1 METSLNIGK
10 VIKDILY
17 QDEALNNLVKNQ
29 VFPLIAEEN
38 TTFPFIVYRR
48 NSIRKASTKDY
59 VNDEIA
65 SVDVVVASD
74 KYSQSIEIAERVRFV
89 LEHGG
94 YEGENFSV
102 DNITLSNASEQYMQ
116 NTYIQSLTFDIEI
129 NNFSL

>member
-65 SVDVVVASD
+65 SIDVVVACD
-74 KYSQSIEIAERVRFV
+74 KYAQSVEIAERVRFV
-89 LEHGG
+89 LERGE

-102 DNITLSNASEQYMQ
+102 DNISLSNASEQYMQ
-116 NTYIQSLTFDIEI
+116 NTYIQTLTFDIEI
-129 NNFSL
+129 NNF

>member
-1 METSLNIGK
+1 METSINIGK

-17 QDEALNNLVKNQ
+17 QDETLNNLVKNQ

-65 SVDVVVASD
+65 SVDVVVACD
-74 KYSQSIEIAERVRFV
+74 KYSKSVEIAERVRFV
-89 LEHGG
+89 LERGE

-116 NTYIQSLTFDIEI
+116 NTYIQTLTFDIEI
-129 NNFSL
+129 NNF

>member
-10 VIKDILY
+10 VIKEILY
-17 QDEALNNLVKNQ
+17 RDDALNTLVKGQ

-38 TTFPFIVYRR
+38 TTFPFIAYRR

-65 SVDVVVASD
+65 SVDVVIACD
-74 KYSQSIEIAERVRFV
+74 KYSQSVEIAERVRFV

-94 YEGENFSV
+94 YEGENFSI
-102 DNITLSNASEQYMQ
+102 DNITLSNASEQYIQ
-116 NTYIQSLTFDIEI
+116 NTYIQTLTFKLEI
-129 NNFSL
+129 NNF

>member
-10 VIKDILY
+10 VIKEILY
-17 QDEALNNLVKNQ
+17 RDEALNNLVKNQ

-74 KYSQSIEIAERVRFV
+74 KYSQSVEIAERVRFI
-89 LEHGG
+89 LERGE
-94 YEGENFSV
+94 YDGENFSV
-102 DNITLSNASEQYMQ
+102 YNITISNASEQYMQ
-116 NTYIQSLTFDIEI
+116 NTYIQTLTFDIEI
-129 NNFSL
+129 NNF

>member
-10 VIKDILY
+10 VIKEILY
-17 QDEALNNLVKNQ
+17 RDEALNNLVKNQ

-74 KYSQSIEIAERVRFV
+74 KYSQSVEIAERVRFI
-89 LEHGG
+89 LERGE
-94 YEGENFSV
+94 YDGENFSV
-102 DNITLSNASEQYMQ
+102 YNITISNASEQYLQ
-116 NTYIQSLTFDIEI
+116 NTYIQTLTFDIEI
-129 NNFSL
+129 NNF

>member
-17 QDEALNNLVKNQ
+17 QDEALNTLVKSQ
-29 VFPLIAEEN
+29 VFPMIAEEN

-48 NSIRKASTKDY
+48 NSIRKVSTKDY

-65 SVDVVVASD
+65 SVDIVIASD
-74 KYSQSIEIAERVRFV
+74 KYAQSVEIAERVRFI

-116 NTYIQSLTFDIEI
+116 NTYIQTLTFDIEI
-129 NNFSL
+129 NNF

>member
-17 QDEALNNLVKNQ
+17 RDETLNNLVKNQ

-65 SVDVVVASD
+65 SVDVVVACD
-74 KYSQSIEIAERVRFV
+74 KYSQSVEIAERVRFV
-89 LEHGG
+89 LERGE

-116 NTYIQSLTFDIEI
+116 NTYIQTLTFEIEI
-129 NNFSL
+129 NNF

>member
-17 QDEALNNLVKNQ
+17 QDETLNNLVKNQ

-74 KYSQSIEIAERVRFV
+74 KYSQSVEIAERVRFV
-89 LEHGG
+89 LERVE

-116 NTYIQSLTFDIEI
+116 NTYIQTLTFEIEI
-129 NNFSL
+129 NNF

>member
-17 QDEALNNLVKNQ
+17 QDETLNNLVKNQ

-74 KYSQSIEIAERVRFV
+74 KYSQSVEIAERVRFV
-89 LEHGG
+89 LERGE

-102 DNITLSNASEQYMQ
+102 DNITLSNASEQYMP
-116 NTYIQSLTFDIEI
+116 NTYIQTLTFEIEI
-129 NNFSL
+129 NNF

>member
-17 QDEALNNLVKNQ
+17 QDETLNNLVKNQ

-48 NSIRKASTKDY
+48 NSIRKANTKDY

-65 SVDVVVASD
+65 SVDVVIACD
-74 KYSQSIEIAERVRFV
+74 KYSQSVEIAERARFI
-89 LEHGG
+89 LERGE

-102 DNITLSNASEQYMQ
+102 DNITLSNASEQYIQ
-116 NTYIQSLTFDIEI
+116 NTYIQSLMFDIEI
-129 NNFSL
+129 NNF

>member
-1 METSLNIGK
+1 METSINIGK
-10 VIKDILY
+10 VVKDILY
-17 QDEALNNLVKNQ
+17 QDETLNTLVKSQ
-29 VFPLIAEEN
+29 VFPMIAEEN

-65 SVDVVVASD
+65 SVDVVIASD
-74 KYSQSIEIAERVRFV
+74 KYSQSVEIAERVRFV

-102 DNITLSNASEQYMQ
+102 DNITLSNASEQFMQ
-116 NTYIQSLTFDIEI
+116 NTYIQTLTFDIEI
-129 NNFSL
+129 NNF

>member
-10 VIKDILY
+10 VIKEILY
-17 QDEALNNLVKNQ
+17 QDEALNTILKGQ

-48 NSIRKASTKDY
+48 NSIRKAGTKDY
-59 VNDEIA
+59 ANDEIA
-65 SVDVVVASD
+65 SVDVVIASD
-74 KYSQSIEIAERVRFV
+74 KYSQSVEIAERVRFI
-89 LEHGG
+89 LERGE

-116 NTYIQSLTFDIEI
+116 NTYIQTLTFEIEI
-129 NNFSL
+129 NNF

>member
-17 QDEALNNLVKNQ
+17 QDETLNNLVKNQ

-74 KYSQSIEIAERVRFV
+74 KYSQSVEIAERVRFV
-89 LEHGG
+89 LERGE

-116 NTYIQSLTFDIEI
+116 NTYIQTLTFEIEI
-129 NNFSL
+129 NNF

>member
-10 VIKDILY
+10 VIKDILC
-17 QDEALNNLVKNQ
+17 QDDTLNNLVKYQ

-59 VNDEIA
+59 ANDEIA
-65 SVDVVVASD
+65 SVDVVIASD
-74 KYSQSIEIAERVRFV
+74 KYSQSVEIAERARFI
-89 LEHGG
+89 LERGE

-102 DNITLSNASEQYMQ
+102 DNITLSNASEQYIQ
-116 NTYIQSLTFDIEI
+116 NTYIQTLTFDIEI
-129 NNFSL
+129 NNF

>member
-17 QDEALNNLVKNQ
+17 RDEALNNLVKNQ

-48 NSIRKASTKDY
+48 NSIRNARTKDY
-59 VNDEIA
+59 ANDEIA
-65 SVDVVVASD
+65 SVDVVIACD
-74 KYSQSIEIAERVRFV
+74 KYSQSVEIAERVRFV
-89 LEHGG
+89 LERGE

-116 NTYIQSLTFDIEI
+116 NTYVQTLTFEIEI
-129 NNFSL
+129 NNF

>member
-17 QDEALNNLVKNQ
+17 QDETLNNLVKNQ

-48 NSIRKASTKDY
+48 NIIRKSSTKDY

-74 KYSQSIEIAERVRFV
+74 KYSQSVEIAERVRFV

-116 NTYIQSLTFDIEI
+116 NTYIQTLTFDIEI
-129 NNFSL
+129 NNF

>member
-1 METSLNIGK
+1 METSINIGK
-10 VIKDILY
+10 VVKEILY
-17 QDEALNNLVKNQ
+17 RDETLNTLVKSQ

-65 SVDVVVASD
+65 SVDVVIASD
-74 KYSQSIEIAERVRFV
+74 KYSQSVEIAERVRFV

-102 DNITLSNASEQYMQ
+102 DNISLSNASEQYMQ
-116 NTYIQSLTFDIEI
+116 NTYIQTLTFDIEI
-129 NNFSL
+129 NNF

>member
-1 METSLNIGK
+1 METSLNVGK
-10 VIKDILY
+10 VIKDILC
-17 QDEALNNLVKNQ
+17 QDDTLNNLVKYQ

-65 SVDVVVASD
+65 SVDVVIASD
-74 KYSQSIEIAERVRFV
+74 KYSQSVEIAERARFV
-89 LEHGG
+89 LERGE

-102 DNITLSNASEQYMQ
+102 DNIILSNASEQYMQ
-116 NTYIQSLTFDIEI
+116 NTYVQTLTFEIEI
-129 NNFSL
+129 NNF

>member
-17 QDEALNNLVKNQ
+17 QDETLNTLVKSQ

-59 VNDEIA
+59 LNDEIA

-74 KYSQSIEIAERVRFV
+74 KYAQSVEIAERVRFI

-116 NTYIQSLTFDIEI
+116 NTYIQTLTFDIEI
-129 NNFSL
+129 NNF

>member
-1 METSLNIGK
+1 METSINIGK
-10 VIKDILY
+10 VVKDILY
-17 QDEALNNLVKNQ
+17 QDKALNNLVKNQ
-29 VFPLIAEEN
+29 VFPMIAEEN

-74 KYSQSIEIAERVRFV
+74 KYSQGVEIAERVRFV
-89 LEHGG
+89 LERGE

-116 NTYIQSLTFDIEI
+116 NTYIQTLTFDIEI
-129 NNFSL
+129 NNF

>member
-1 METSLNIGK
+1 METSINIGK

-17 QDEALNNLVKNQ
+17 QDETLNNLVKNQ

-65 SVDVVVASD
+65 SVDVVIATD
-74 KYSQSIEIAERVRFV
+74 KYAQSVEIAERVRFI
-89 LEHGG
+89 LERGE

-116 NTYIQSLTFDIEI
+116 NTCIQTLTFDIEI
-129 NNFSL
+129 NNF

>member
-65 SVDVVVASD
+65 SVDIVIASD
-74 KYSQSIEIAERVRFV
+74 KYAQSVEIAERVRFI

-116 NTYIQSLTFDIEI
+116 NTYIQTLTFDVEI
-129 NNFSL
+129 NNF

>member
-17 QDEALNNLVKNQ
+17 QDETLNNLVKNQ

-65 SVDVVVASD
+65 SVDVVIASD
-74 KYSQSIEIAERVRFV
+74 KYSQSVEIAERVRFV
-89 LEHGG
+89 VERGE
-94 YEGENFSV
+94 YDGENFSV
-102 DNITLSNASEQYMQ
+102 DNISLSNASEQYMQ
-116 NTYIQSLTFDIEI
+116 NTYIQTLTFDIEI
-129 NNFSL
+129 NNF

>member
-17 QDEALNNLVKNQ
+17 RDETLNNLVKNQ

-65 SVDVVVASD
+65 SVDVVIASD
-74 KYSQSIEIAERVRFV
+74 KYAQSVEIAERVRFV
-89 LEHGG
+89 LERGE
-94 YEGENFSV
+94 YDGENFSV
-102 DNITLSNASEQYMQ
+102 DNISLSNASEQYLQ
-116 NTYIQSLTFDIEI
+116 NTYIQTLTFDIEI
-129 NNFSL
+129 NNF

>member
-10 VIKDILY
+10 VIKEILY
-17 QDEALNNLVKNQ
+17 RDEALNNLVKNQ

-74 KYSQSIEIAERVRFV
+74 KYSQSVEIAERVRFV
-89 LEHGG
+89 LERGE

-102 DNITLSNASEQYMQ
+102 DNISLSNASEQYMQ
-116 NTYIQSLTFDIEI
+116 NTYIQTLTFDVEI
-129 NNFSL
+129 NNF

>member
-17 QDEALNNLVKNQ
+17 QDETLNNLVKYQ

-59 VNDEIA
+59 ANDEIA
-65 SVDVVVASD
+65 SVDVVIACD
-74 KYSQSIEIAERVRFV
+74 KYSQSVEIAERVRFV
-89 LEHGG
+89 LERGE

-116 NTYIQSLTFDIEI
+116 NTYVQTLTFEIEI
-129 NNFSL
+129 NNF

>member
-65 SVDVVVASD
+65 SIDVVVACD
-74 KYSQSIEIAERVRFV
+74 KYAQSVEIAERVRFV
-89 LEHGG
+89 LERGE

-102 DNITLSNASEQYMQ
+102 DNISLSNASEQYMQ
-116 NTYIQSLTFDIEI
+116 NTYIQTLTFDIEI
-129 NNFSL
+129 NTF

>member
-1 METSLNIGK
+1 METSINIGK
-10 VIKDILY
+10 VVKEILY
-17 QDEALNNLVKNQ
+17 RDETLNTLVKGQ

-74 KYSQSIEIAERVRFV
+74 KYSKSVEIAERVRFV
-89 LEHGG
+89 LERGE
-94 YEGENFSV
+94 YDGENFSV
-102 DNITLSNASEQYMQ
+102 DDITLANASEQYMQ
-116 NTYIQSLTFDIEI
+116 NTYIQTLTFEIEI
-129 NNFSL
+129 NNF

>member
-1 METSLNIGK
+1 METSINIGK
-10 VIKDILY
+10 VVKDILY
-17 QDEALNNLVKNQ
+17 QDETLNTLVKSQ

-65 SVDVVVASD
+65 SVDVVIACD
-74 KYSQSIEIAERVRFV
+74 KYSQSVEIAERVRFV
-89 LEHGG
+89 LERGE

-102 DNITLSNASEQYMQ
+102 DNITISNASEQYMQ
-116 NTYIQSLTFDIEI
+116 NTYIQTLVFDIEI
-129 NNFSL
+129 NNF

>member
-10 VIKDILY
+10 VIKEILY
-17 QDEALNNLVKNQ
+17 RDDELNTTLQGQ

-65 SVDVVVASD
+65 SVDVVIASD
-74 KYSQSIEIAERVRFV
+74 KYSQSVEIAERVRFV
-89 LEHGG
+89 VERGE
-94 YEGENFSV
+94 YDGENFSV
-102 DNITLSNASEQYMQ
+102 DNISLSNASEQYMQ
-116 NTYIQSLTFDIEI
+116 NTYIQTLTFDIEI
-129 NNFSL
+129 NNF

>member
-17 QDEALNNLVKNQ
+17 QDETLNNLVKSQ

-48 NSIRKASTKDY
+48 NIIRKASTKDY

-74 KYSQSIEIAERVRFV
+74 KYSQSVEIAERVRFV

-116 NTYIQSLTFDIEI
+116 NTHIQTLTFDVEI
-129 NNFSL
+129 NNF

>member
-17 QDEALNNLVKNQ
+17 QDEALNTLVKSQ
-29 VFPLIAEEN
+29 VFPMIAEEN

-74 KYSQSIEIAERVRFV
+74 KYSQSVEIAERVRFV
-89 LEHGG
+89 LERGE

-102 DNITLSNASEQYMQ
+102 DNISLSNASEQYMQ
-116 NTYIQSLTFDIEI
+116 NTYIQTLTFDVEI
-129 NNFSL
+129 NNF

>member
-17 QDEALNNLVKNQ
+17 HDEALSNLVKNQ
-29 VFPLIAEEN
+29 VFPLIAEEK

-59 VNDEIA
+59 VNDEAA
-65 SVDVVVASD
+65 SVEVVIASD
-74 KYSQSIEIAERVRFV
+74 KYAQSVEIAEKVRFV

-94 YEGENFSV
+94 YDGENFSV

-116 NTYIQSLTFDIEI
+116 NTYIQTLTFDVEI
-129 NNFSL
+129 NNF

>member
-10 VIKDILY
+10 VIKEILY
-17 QDEALNNLVKNQ
+17 RDETLNNLVKNQ

-74 KYSQSIEIAERVRFV
+74 KYSKSVEIAERVRFV
-89 LEHGG
+89 LERGE

-102 DNITLSNASEQYMQ
+102 DNISLSNASEQYMQ
-116 NTYIQSLTFDIEI
+116 NTYIQTLTFDIEI
-129 NNFSL
+129 NNF

>member
-17 QDEALNNLVKNQ
+17 QDETLNNLVKNQ

-48 NSIRKASTKDY
+48 NSIRKSSTKDY

-74 KYSQSIEIAERVRFV
+74 KYSQSVEIAERVRFV
-89 LEHGG
+89 LERGE

-116 NTYIQSLTFDIEI
+116 NTYIQTLTFDIEI
-129 NNFSL
+129 NNF

>member
-10 VIKDILY
+10 VIKEILY
-17 QDEALNNLVKNQ
+17 RDEALNNLVKNQ

-65 SVDVVVASD
+65 SVDVVIATD
-74 KYSQSIEIAERVRFV
+74 KYAQSVEIAERVRFI

-116 NTYIQSLTFDIEI
+116 NTYIQTLTFDIEI
-129 NNFSL
+129 NNF